1 MNSIVDACLKS
12 INDINENEFIAEMN
26 AFDALLE
33 NYNKMLCLMEY
44 DTSRVFVESEVAQNP
59 PAQNAQ
65 PAAQPAQTDNTQQQ
79 QAATTKTDNGEK
91 KSAWEFNPR
100 PDKKDGSGKENI
112 IISILF
118 FIPRLIAACVK
129 FIVNSIKNLFSGK
142 DKTEQAINNVTQQL
156 NRAPDPFRKWAI
168 HNEEGLA
175 QLMEEAAGQTNWAM
189 HFRISPVRFKNSTK
203 VATGEK
209 GLFGDKYEIIVYPPI
224 GTATIENNLKSYT
237 TEILDP
243 LIKELNNLFI
253 HKTNDERQQEV
264 YQLTAKTVKDLKYR
278 IDTFYAKLKKQNEIA
293 ANVKKIQDSTK
304 KLIVD
309 VPEYQGEKKLTTI
322 NYSMTPKDLYTK
334 LGELS
339 QIAQVMGKRTDTIE
353 KLLQDYQKN
362 PGTMAPDSPETLTA
376 FKKTIEELKD
386 VTSDIIRQM
395 RFVSDLATNLPKEL
409 DLTAQGIPKLIQRWT
424 QNSGNTAEANAEKPI
439 EGETKTGEGGEVNN
453 DAAAEGNSNG
463 VPDEAYEALDERNRR
478 QAIPE
483 AAKGVGNAIAGAA
496 KKVGNVVS
504 NVGSKVKKFISKN
517 PNAIHIVRVK
527 DPTGM
532 DPKFGV
538 ARRIEIPEKSIPEFT
553 KKWKDQG
560 FEVTIL
566 ESSNLIGVDE
576 DGNQYE
582 ITLEEY
588 IENYSDIEIITEQD
602 YLMYYQFENI
612 SSLEF

>member
-26 AFDALLE
+26 TFDALLE

-44 DTSRVFVESEVAQNP
+44 DTSRVFVEAEVAQNP
-59 PAQNAQ
+59 PAQNTQ
-65 PAAQPAQTDNTQQQ
+65 PAAQPAQAGNTQQQ
-79 QAATTKTDNGEK
+79 TATTKTDNGEK

-112 IISILF
+112 IISILA

-129 FIVNSIKNLFSGK
+129 FLVNSIKNLFSGK
-142 DKTEQAINNVTQQL
+142 DKTEQAMNNVTKQL
-156 NRAPDPFRKWAI
+156 DAAPDAFRKWALDQD
-168 HNEEGLA
+168 NLA
-175 QLMEEAAGQTNWAM
+175 RLMEEASGQQNWSL
-189 HFRISPVRFKNSTK
+189 HYRISPIKFDNSAK

-209 GLFGDKYEIIVYPPI
+209 GFLGMNKYEIRVYPPI
-224 GTATIENNLKSYT
+224 GTDTIENNLKSYV
-237 TEILDP
+237 TEVLDP
-243 LIKELNNLFI
+243 LIKDLNALFV
-253 HKTNDERQQEV
+253 HKTNDQNGQKIM
-264 YQLTAKTVKDLKYR
+264 QLTGDTVKNLKG
-278 IDTFYAKLKKQNEIA
+278 IINAFYMKLKKQNEIA
-293 ANVKKIQDSTK
+293 MNVKKTQDSTK
-304 KLIVD
+304 KLIVQI
-309 VPEYQGEKKLTTI
+309 PEKPNLTTMD
-322 NYSMTPKDLYTK
+322 YSKTPKELYTK
-334 LGELS
+334 LGEFS
-339 QIAQVMGKRTDTIE
+339 QILQVIEKRSDTIE
-353 KLLQDYQKN
+353 KLVQNYQKD

-424 QNSGNTAEANAEKPI
+424 QNNGDTTEANAEKP
-439 EGETKTGEGGEVNN
+439 TEGGEVNN
-453 DAAAEGNSNG
+453 DAAAENSDSPTNTNNI
-463 VPDEAYEALDERNRR
+463 PDEAYNALDEQNRR

-483 AAKGVGNAIAGAA
+483 AAKGVGNAIVGAA
-496 KKVGNVVS
+496 KKAGNTVS
-504 NVGSKVKKFISKN
+504 NWGSKVKKFISKN
-517 PNAIHIVRVK
+517 PNAIHVVRVK

-566 ESSNLIGVDE
+566 ESSNLIGIDE

>member
-44 DTSRVFVESEVAQNP
+44 DTSRVFIEAEVAQNP
-59 PAQNAQ
+59 PAQNTQ

-79 QAATTKTDNGEK
+79 QTATTKTDNGEK

-112 IISILF
+112 IISILA
-118 FIPRLIAACVK
+118 FIPRLIVACVK
-129 FIVNSIKNLFSGK
+129 FLVNSIKNLFSGK
-142 DKTEQAINNVTQQL
+142 DKTEQAMNNVTKQL
-156 NRAPDPFRKWAI
+156 DAAPEAFRKWALDQD
-168 HNEEGLA
+168 NLA
-175 QLMEEAAGQTNWAM
+175 RLMEEASGQQNWSL
-189 HFRISPVRFKNSTK
+189 HYRISPIKFDNSAK

-209 GLFGDKYEIIVYPPI
+209 GFLGMNKYEIRVYPPI
-224 GTATIENNLKSYT
+224 GTDTIENNLKSYV
-237 TEILDP
+237 TEVLDP
-243 LIKELNNLFI
+243 LIKDLNAMFV
-253 HKTNDERQQEV
+253 HKTNDQDGQKIM
-264 YQLTAKTVKDLKYR
+264 QLTGNTVKHLKSI
-278 IDTFYAKLKKQNEIA
+278 IDVYYVRLKKQNEIA
-293 ANVKKIQDSTK
+293 MNVKKTQDSTK
-304 KLIVD
+304 KLIVQI
-309 VPEYQGEKKLTTI
+309 PGSPNLTTMD
-322 NYSMTPKDLYTK
+322 YSKTPKELYTK
-334 LGELS
+334 LGEFS
-339 QIAQVMGKRTDTIE
+339 QILQVIEKRSDTIE
-353 KLLQDYQKN
+353 KLVQNYQKD

-376 FKKTIEELKD
+376 FKKTIEELKN
-386 VTSDIIRQM
+386 VTSDIINQM

-424 QNSGNTAEANAEKPI
+424 QNGNNTAEANAEKPI
-439 EGETKTGEGGEVNN
+439 EGETKTNDGGEVNN
-453 DAAAEGNSNG
+453 DAAAEGNSDG
-463 VPDEAYEALDERNRR
+463 VPDEAYAALDEQNRR

-483 AAKGVGNAIAGAA
+483 AAKGVGNAIVGAA
-496 KKVGNVVS
+496 KKAGNAVS
-504 NVGSKVKKFISKN
+504 NWGSKVKKFISKN

-560 FEVTIL
+560 FEVTVL
-566 ESSNLIGVDE
+566 ESSNLIGIDE